1 MKSNNDGLEVF
12 GLISGLGNLPNL
24 SALALG
30 NCLEYN
36 AIQRFIKFKMTKNYI
51 MTIKND
57 DPVQYDLTS
66 RLAKIPGNIFVH
78 HIFPYLTAWQ
88 LFRSRSVCK

>member
-1 MKSNNDGLEVF
+1 MEEKELTRANNHADGLEVF
-12 GLISGLGNLPNL
+12 GLISGLGNLPTL

-36 AIQRFIKFKMTKNYI
+36 AIERFIKFKMTKSYT

-57 DPVQYDLTS
+57 DPVQFDLTS
-66 RLAKIPGNIFVH
+66 QLARVPSSTFVH
-78 HIFPYLTAWQ
+78 HIFPYLTAW
-88 LFRSRSVCK
+88 

>member
-1 MKSNNDGLEVF
+1 MF
-12 GLISGLGNLPNL
+12 GVISGLGNLPNL

-36 AIQRFIKFKMTKNYI
+36 AIERFIKFKMTRNYI

-66 RLAKIPGNIFVH
+66 QLSKVPSSLYIK
-78 HIFPYLTAWQ
+78 HIFPYLTAWE
-88 LFRSRSVCK
+88 LFRARAVCK